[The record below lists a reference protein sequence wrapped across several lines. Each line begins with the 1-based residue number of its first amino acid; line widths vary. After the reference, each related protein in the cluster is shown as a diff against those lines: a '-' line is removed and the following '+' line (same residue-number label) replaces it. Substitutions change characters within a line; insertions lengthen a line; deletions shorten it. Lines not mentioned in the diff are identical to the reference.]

1 MKLKEYLKVY
11 NLTSKEFAKKLGI
24 SVVTISRYMSGE
36 RFPSKNILKKISK
49 NTEGVVTADDFKNL
63 DREKVLDV
71 EDKNEIEKLA
81 QQIKNGSRRDLAKAI
96 TMVESFLYED
106 KQKTEELISR
116 FKEKKNSLRIGITGV
131 PGVGKSTFI
140 EALGLYLIDLGMKV
154 AVIAVDPSSQVSG
167 GSIMGDKTRME
178 KLSIN
183 PNAFVRPSP
192 NRGHLGGVSRKTRE
206 SIMCF
211 EYADYDVI
219 FVETMGVGQA
229 ETSVYNMV
237 DIFLV
242 LLLPSGGDDLQ
253 GIKKGIIELA
263 DILIINKSDTMLKEA
278 AENTLIDYKN
288 ALSIIQSVREDVNP
302 CVLKCSALNKEG
314 IKEIWHQIKIFERKR
329 KKTKSFQNNRTSQNY
344 NWLWELLYQNVNDY
358 IENEI
363 KDKKLTIEIRKK
375 MNVKKLNVV
384 KAANLLLTSFIKKI

>member
-36 RFPSKNILKKISK
+36 RFPSKNILKKIFK

-63 DREKVLDV
+63 DRIKSLRV
-71 EDKNEIEKLA
+71 EDKNEIDKLA
-81 QQIKNGSRRDLAKAI
+81 QQIRNGSRRDLAKAI
-96 TMVESFLYED
+96 TLVESFLYKD
-106 KQKTEELISR
+106 KKKTEELISK

-140 EALGLYLIDLGMKV
+140 EALGLYLLRLGMKV

-183 PNAFVRPSP
+183 SNAFVRPSP

-211 EYADYDVI
+211 ESADYDVI

-263 DILIINKSDTMLKEA
+263 DILIINKSDTILKDA

-288 ALSIIQSVREDVNP
+288 ALSIIQPVREDMNP
-302 CVLKCSALNKEG
+302 CVLKCSALKKEG
-314 IKEIWHQIKIFERKR
+314 IEEIWHQIKIFEKKR
-329 KKTKSFQNNRTSQNY
+329 KKNKSFQNNRISQNN
-344 NWLWELLYQNVNDY
+344 NWMWELLYQNVNDY

-363 KDKKLTIEIRKK
+363 KEKKISIKIEKK
-375 MNVKKLNVV
+375 MNEKKLNVV

>member
-263 DILIINKSDTMLKEA
+263 DLLIINKSDTMLKEA
-278 AENTLIDYKN
+278 AENTLIDYRN
-288 ALSIIQSVREDVNP
+288 ALSIIQSVREDVDP

>member
-1 MKLKEYLKVY
+1 MELQGFQEL
-11 NLTSKEFAKKLGI
+11 
-24 SVVTISRYMSGE
+24 VTH
-36 RFPSKNILKKISK
+36 
-49 NTEGVVTADDFKNL
+49 
-63 DREKVLDV
+63 
-71 EDKNEIEKLA
+71 
-81 QQIKNGSRRDLAKAI
+81 
-96 TMVESFLYED
+96 
-106 KQKTEELISR
+106 
-116 FKEKKNSLRIGITGV
+116 
-131 PGVGKSTFI
+131 FI
-140 EALGLYLIDLGMKV
+140 EALGLYLIHLGMKV

-242 LLLPSGGDDLQ
+242 LLLPSGGDEEL
-253 GIKKGIIELA
+253 KGIIELA

-278 AENTLIDYKN
+278 AKYI
-288 ALSIIQSVREDVNP
+288 
-302 CVLKCSALNKEG
+302 
-314 IKEIWHQIKIFERKR
+314 
-329 KKTKSFQNNRTSQNY
+329 NR
-344 NWLWELLYQNVNDY
+344 L
-358 IENEI
+358 
-363 KDKKLTIEIRKK
+363 
-375 MNVKKLNVV
+375 
-384 KAANLLLTSFIKKI
+384 

>member
-36 RFPSKNILKKISK
+36 RFPSKDILKKISK
-49 NTEGVVTADDFKNL
+49 NTEEVVTADDFKNL

-71 EDKNEIEKLA
+71 EDINEIEKLA

-140 EALGLYLIDLGMKV
+140 EALGLYLIHLGMKV

-183 PNAFVRPSP
+183 ENAFVRPSP
-192 NRGHLGGVSRKTRE
+192 NSGHLGGVSRKTRE

-263 DILIINKSDTMLKEA
+263 DLLIINKSDTMLKEA
-278 AENTLIDYKN
+278 AENTLIDYRN
-288 ALSIIQSVREDVNP
+288 ALSIIQSVREDVDP

-329 KKTKSFQNNRTSQNY
+329 KKTKSFHNNRISQNN

-363 KDKKLTIEIRKK
+363 KDKKLSIEIKKK

>member
-1 MKLKEYLKVY
+1 MNLKEYLKIY
-11 NLTSKEFAKKLGI
+11 NLTSKDFAKKI
-24 SVVTISRYMSGE
+24 NVSEVTISRYMSGE
-36 RFPSKNILKKISK
+36 RFPNKRILQKILKNS
-49 NTEGVVTADDFKNL
+49 EGVVTADDFKFKKSDKDLSLN
-63 DREKVLDV
+63 EKNEV
-71 EDKNEIEKLA
+71 EDLA
-81 QQIKNGSRRDLAKAI
+81 YSIKIGSRRHIAKAI
-96 TMVESFLYED
+96 TMIESSLYKD
-106 KQKTEELISR
+106 KIKTEKLISK
-116 FKEKKNSLRIGITGV
+116 FKENRNSLRIGITGV

-140 EALGLYLIDLGMKV
+140 EALGLHLVNIGMKV
-154 AVIAVDPSSQVSG
+154 AVLAVDPSSQISG

-183 PNAFVRPSP
+183 QNAFIRPSP
-192 NRGHLGGVSRKTRE
+192 NSGHLGGVSRKTRE

-211 EYADYDVI
+211 EHANYDVI

-229 ETSVYNMV
+229 ETAVYKMV

-263 DILIINKSDTMLKEA
+263 DILVINKSDKILKNA

-288 ALSIIQSVREDVNP
+288 ALSIIKPIRQDFKP
-302 CVLKCSALNKEG
+302 CVLKCSALEKSGIIEVWKK
-314 IKEIWHQIKIFERKR
+314 IKEFKSFR
-329 KKTKSFQNNRTSQNY
+329 KKSKSFDSNRISQNND
-344 NWLWELLYQNVNDY
+344 WMWELIFQNVNDY

-363 KDKKLTIEIRKK
+363 KEKRMSIEIVRK
-375 MNVKKLNVV
+375 MKKKRINVV

>member
-363 KDKKLTIEIRKK
+363 KEKKLTIEIRKK

>member
-329 KKTKSFQNNRTSQNY
+329 KKTKSFQNNRISQNN

-363 KDKKLTIEIRKK
+363 KDKKLSIEIKKK